1 MNRKVDPVT
10 LEGPQAS
17 RRSLLKAGS
26 LATLALSAGVPPSVF
41 AQSSQIRAVMPA
53 VFMPE
58 AARPIITAQTGG
70 LRVDNLPYVSPTDTL
85 AKLMAP
91 GGTSQYDMMITLTNF
106 VEGPALG
113 DRPGSERVLPLNMK
127 EIPNAAKIIEAFK
140 KEMVVRGNQTFTVP
154 VVWGFESVVFD
165 STKIAPDDKLTQSW
179 NLIFSDKYRGRIAWR
194 DDAHGMIFT
203 AALANGVKDPVSMD
217 EKQVRE
223 LGRWLI
229 DRKKNIRT
237 MWTQFAQA
245 VSLISSGEVYCMYA
259 WIAMRSALERQG
271 VKATNNWP
279 TEGLPTWTQ
288 SAFIPRDSRNAANTH
303 KVINAMLSKEF
314 GSKLTEVTEYPSTS
328 QEVAAS
334 YSAAYRSKVGFDI
347 EERGVRR
354 VPFHLPRRMDIWVE
368 VWNTVKAA

>member
-1 MNRKVDPVT
+1 MSKNDEAVT
-10 LEGPQAS
+10 SEGFQAT
-17 RRSLLKAGS
+17 RRRLVKAGS
-26 LATLALSAGVPPSVF
+26 LATLAVSAGMPPSVF
-41 AQSSQIRAVMPA
+41 AQSSGIRAVMPA

-58 AARPIITAQTGG
+58 AARPIIASQTGG
-70 LRVDNLPYVSPTDTL
+70 LKVDNLPYVSPTDTL

-113 DRPGSERVLPLNMK
+113 NRPGSERVLPLKMDA
-127 EIPNAAKIIEAFK
+127 IPNAAKILDQFRT
-140 KEMVVRGNQTFTVP
+140 EMVVRGGQTFTVP
-154 VVWGFESVVFD
+154 IVWGFESVVFD
-165 STKIAPDDKLTQSW
+165 TTKISPDDSLTQSW

-203 AALANGVKDPVSMD
+203 AALANGVKDPVAMD
-217 EKQVRE
+217 EKEARE
-223 LGRWLI
+223 IGRWLI

-245 VSLISSGEVYCMYA
+245 VSLISSGEVDCMYA

-271 VKATNNWP
+271 IKATNNWP
-279 TEGLPTWTQ
+279 SEGLPTWTQ
-288 SAFIPRDSRNAANTH
+288 SAFIPRDSRNAENTH

-314 GSKLTEVTEYPSTS
+314 GSTLTEVTEYPSTS
-328 QEVAAS
+328 QEVSEA
-334 YSAAYRSKVGFDI
+334 YSSEYRRKVGFDI
-347 EERGVRR
+347 AERGVRR
-354 VPFHLPRRMDIWVE
+354 VPFHLPKRMDIWVE